1 MWTILQDQFSVDIS
15 PRRTPA
21 STDLFNLFYFI
32 LFYFILLALPYKETK
47 RRTRKGS

>member
-1 MWTILQDQFSVDIS
+1 MWPILQDQFSVDIS

-21 STDLFNLFYFI
+21 STDLFI